1 MRSHSQKGRLSIRG
15 ATVAILDG
23 LIAIVLLV
31 GGATWERYS
40 AAGTAQQWLR
50 HSRAVL
56 TAAEDLSY
64 AVHNAETGQRGYL
77 LTGDDNYLLPYTVS
91 IDRIGPLQGELQR
104 LTADDPAEQD
114 HLRALAPVLER
125 KLAEMA
131 RTVRLRR
138 EDGFEAALGVVRTN
152 SGHDEMM
159 QIEASLAAVRL
170 VEQVRH
176 DKRLAQFDRRGVW
189 LSGLA
194 LAGAVLV
201 LVTLLIAV
209 RMLYN
214 YATIDAMTGLLSRN
228 RMWELFAAANAS
240 RNRRIV
246 AMMFVDIDRF
256 RSVNQVFGREA
267 GNALFAQIGR
277 RLSAIAGRYHVGRVG
292 GDDFVVFCVGIAIA
306 EAEQLGRAIVASL
319 AEPFEVAGKSLN
331 LTASVGV
338 AHTDSAGDVD
348 LRQGADDA
356 MYVAKYRGGN
366 QAVAFLTS
374 MHDLRKDAAELE
386 QALHLALEREDEL
399 SMAYQ
404 PVVRTADRTLAAV
417 EALAR
422 WTHPRLGS
430 IPPDRFIEL
439 AESRGMIIPLGLKL
453 MGIAVR
459 QAAAWRSRFP
469 GKCPTIHVNISP
481 LQFAGSDVIADF
493 LDLLEQHDLPPSDF
507 CIEVTESAFTNA
519 DAVRAMRD
527 ALRLGFKVTMDD
539 FGIGYSALSQLP
551 RLPLVSIKL
560 DRSFISQAADS
571 PDDAAMLT
579 AIVQLAHALKL
590 KVIAEGVERA
600 DQFDLVA
607 EFGCDGVQEFF
618 FSRPMAPGQFDA
630 WLSGETPLSVEP
642 QTV

>member
-1 MRSHSQKGRLSIRG
+1 MKSSRPIPAHRAAFAGSQSL
-15 ATVAILDG
+15 TILKMVP
-23 LIAIVLLV
+23 L
-31 GGATWERYS
+31 R
-40 AAGTAQQWLR
+40 WLR
-50 HSRAVL
+50 LPNSSKHRPIGESSRFCSPP
-56 TAAEDLSY
+56 TRPPGCRRRQAAAAFAGY
-64 AVHNAETGQRGYL
+64 VAQR
-77 LTGDDNYLLPYTVS
+77 S
-91 IDRIGPLQGELQR
+91 RQIDESSLKP
-104 LTADDPAEQD
+104 
-114 HLRALAPVLER
+114 
-125 KLAEMA
+125 
-131 RTVRLRR
+131 LRR
-138 EDGFEAALGVVRTN
+138 
-152 SGHDEMM
+152 S
-159 QIEASLAAVRL
+159 
-170 VEQVRH
+170 
-176 DKRLAQFDRRGVW
+176 
-189 LSGLA
+189 
-194 LAGAVLV
+194 
-201 LVTLLIAV
+201 
-209 RMLYN
+209 
-214 YATIDAMTGLLSRN
+214 
-228 RMWELFAAANAS
+228 
-240 RNRRIV
+240 
-246 AMMFVDIDRF
+246 
-256 RSVNQVFGREA
+256 
-267 GNALFAQIGR
+267 
-277 RLSAIAGRYHVGRVG
+277 
-292 GDDFVVFCVGIAIA
+292 
-306 EAEQLGRAIVASL
+306 
-319 AEPFEVAGKSLN
+319 
-331 LTASVGV
+331 
-338 AHTDSAGDVD
+338 
-348 LRQGADDA
+348 
-356 MYVAKYRGGN
+356 
-366 QAVAFLTS
+366 
-374 MHDLRKDAAELE
+374 
-386 QALHLALEREDEL
+386 
-399 SMAYQ
+399 
-404 PVVRTADRTLAAV
+404 LAAV

-519 DAVRAMRD
+519 DAVR